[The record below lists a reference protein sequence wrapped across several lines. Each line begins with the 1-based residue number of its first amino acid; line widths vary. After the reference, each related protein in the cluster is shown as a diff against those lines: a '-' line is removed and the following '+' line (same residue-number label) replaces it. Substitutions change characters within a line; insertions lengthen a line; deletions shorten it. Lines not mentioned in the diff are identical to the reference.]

1 MKLEN
6 IKVFVNLVTYKANE
20 EKTKKFY
27 SNFRKVETLTELI
40 AQYQLDHIRLN
51 YAFKLKVIKIL
62 KTIDVR
68 YLPNES
74 HPKYYL
80 LCYAVGYKPRITLY
94 GIDMEIDNEI
104 MTTMTAVRNVV
115 GTELSSVYNIIER
128 NYIRFFYK
136 FYLHILFLMIIIF
149 NVFTK
154 PDISISFLFF
164 ATMYINKV
172 LQFKV

>member
-1 MKLEN
+1 M
-6 IKVFVNLVTYKANE
+6 FVTLVTYKSNE
-20 EKTKKFY
+20 EKTKRFY

-40 AQYQLDHIRLN
+40 AQYQLDSIRLN
-51 YAFKLKVIKIL
+51 YAFKLKVVKIL

-80 LCYAVGYKPRITLY
+80 LCYAVGYKPKIALY
-94 GIDMEIDNEI
+94 GEYMARDTEI
-104 MTTMTAVRNVV
+104 MTTMAGVWNVV
-115 GTELSSVYNIIER
+115 STKLSSAYSIVER

-136 FYLHILFLMIIIF
+136 FYLHILFLMIIMF

-154 PDISISFLFF
+154 PDLSISFLFF
-164 ATMYINKV
+164 VTMYINKV
-172 LQFKV
+172 FQFKV